1 MAAAKRDMMELEH
14 AAVRR
19 ALNERAQLFTSEFRS
34 AIVGVADLDA
44 RKRVEYIGTATLFKV
59 GGRYFA
65 ASAKHVLDLL
75 ATRSLALIRDG
86 LVEVAGPYFHS
97 QPSDEKEDPF
107 DLAFVEISPNQ
118 ASQLVGSRFLEVADC
133 DLVHETVLMRPT
145 GSKYYAFGYPCK
157 LQKQLPPGEAFEPE
171 PFVVQVLPAS
181 PAKYRSLPIYPEHH
195 LLFDFDRK
203 EASSLEGPRT
213 APKLNGMSGCG
224 IWTAPRGPAD
234 PTQGQKLV
242 AILIEYHGG
251 SLKAIVATRV
261 TVLFAGILKFFPDVI
276 AAAGGAPSNE
286 RCS

>member
-1 MAAAKRDMMELEH
+1 MAAAKRDPMETEH
-14 AAVRR
+14 ATVRR
-19 ALNERAQLFTSEFRS
+19 ALNERAQVFTSEFRNT
-34 AIVGVADLDA
+34 IVGVADLDA
-44 RKRVEYIGTATLFKV
+44 RKRVEYIGTATLFQA

-75 ATRSLALIRDG
+75 ATRSLALIGHG
-86 LVEVAGPYFHS
+86 LVEVTGQYFHS
-97 QPSDEKEDPF
+97 QPLDGKQDPF

-118 ASQLVGSRFLEVADC
+118 ASQLVGAKFLEVRDC
-133 DLVHETVLMRPT
+133 DLAHEAVLTRPA

-171 PFVVQVLPAS
+171 PLVVQVLPAS
-181 PAKYRSLPIYPEHH
+181 PEKYAALPIYPEHH

-224 IWTAPRGPAD
+224 IWTAPRSPAD
-234 PTQGQKLV
+234 SPHGQKLV
-242 AILIEYHGG
+242 AILIEYHAG

-261 TVLFAGILKFFPDVI
+261 SVLLAGIVKFFPDVI
-276 AAAGGAPSNE
+276 AAA
-286 RCS
+286 